1 MASKNKPTVVVIIP
15 TYNEADTIG
24 DMITHLF
31 TKTFPT
37 IKDYQMHLLVVDDT
51 SPDGTYKIVK
61 SHQKKYQNLHLL
73 TNPKKAGIGYAYI
86 VGFKH
91 AMTKLKA
98 DFIFEFDG
106 DFQHP
111 PKMIPQMLEQATQG
125 FDVVIG
131 SRKIKGGSNPKGW
144 GFKRVMFSELG
155 GLVARFILFFPGKNF
170 LKVTDPT
177 TGLRLTRVKGFLD
190 QVDFDHFYS
199 LEFSYKLQLL
209 YQLISLKPKFKEL
222 PLQFGLREKGE
233 SKIKGSTL
241 IDSLRTAFLT
251 RINDPAT
258 KKFLKFAIVG
268 FTGFVVNSLG
278 LEFFRRSGLA
288 DSLSASFTAYTST
301 PGLSLLANPNS
312 WSGGLGAELAIISNF
327 ILNNFWT
334 FSSDR
339 ITNPFKFLY
348 KFLQFNLTSFG
359 AVIIQFIAI
368 GLATLAF
375 GDTTLVRQLALV
387 LSIGFL
393 ILPYNWLMYNLV
405 IWRK

>member
-1 MASKNKPTVVVIIP
+1 
-15 TYNEADTIG
+15 
-24 DMITHLF
+24 
-31 TKTFPT
+31 
-37 IKDYQMHLLVVDDT
+37 MHLLVVDDT

-144 GFKRVMFSELG
+144 GFKRIFFSEAG
-155 GLVARFILFFPGKNF
+155 GLVARLILFFPGKNF

-209 YQLISLKPKFKEL
+209 YQLISLNPKFKEL

-241 IDSLRTAFLT
+241 VDSLRTAFLT

-258 KKFLKFAIVG
+258 KKFLNDRLTVSVFANDL
-268 FTGFVVNSLG
+268 FRSNVNAVTSLYNNSNLYLG
-278 LEFFRRSGLA
+278 NNFDSQNFGISINYKLPTKNKLVKEDPNLLKQDKKEDSGL
-288 DSLSASFTAYTST
+288 
-301 PGLSLLANPNS
+301 PN
-312 WSGGLGAELAIISNF
+312 
-327 ILNNFWT
+327 
-334 FSSDR
+334 
-339 ITNPFKFLY
+339 
-348 KFLQFNLTSFG
+348 Q
-359 AVIIQFIAI
+359 
-368 GLATLAF
+368 
-375 GDTTLVRQLALV
+375 
-387 LSIGFL
+387 
-393 ILPYNWLMYNLV
+393 
-405 IWRK
+405 

>member
-1 MASKNKPTVVVIIP
+1 
-15 TYNEADTIG
+15 
-24 DMITHLF
+24 
-31 TKTFPT
+31 
-37 IKDYQMHLLVVDDT
+37 
-51 SPDGTYKIVK
+51 
-61 SHQKKYQNLHLL
+61 
-73 TNPKKAGIGYAYI
+73 
-86 VGFKH
+86 
-91 AMTKLKA
+91 
-98 DFIFEFDG
+98 
-106 DFQHP
+106 
-111 PKMIPQMLEQATQG
+111 
-125 FDVVIG
+125 
-131 SRKIKGGSNPKGW
+131 
-144 GFKRVMFSELG
+144 
-155 GLVARFILFFPGKNF
+155 
-170 LKVTDPT
+170 
-177 TGLRLTRVKGFLD
+177 
-190 QVDFDHFYS
+190 
-199 LEFSYKLQLL
+199 
-209 YQLISLKPKFKEL
+209 
-222 PLQFGLREKGE
+222 
-233 SKIKGSTL
+233 
-241 IDSLRTAFLT
+241 
-251 RINDPAT
+251 
-258 KKFLKFAIVG
+258 LKFAIVG

-288 DSLSASFTAYTST
+288 DSLSASFTAYAST

>member
-1 MASKNKPTVVVIIP
+1 MCIRDS
-15 TYNEADTIG
+15 
-24 DMITHLF
+24 
-31 TKTFPT
+31 
-37 IKDYQMHLLVVDDT
+37 
-51 SPDGTYKIVK
+51 
-61 SHQKKYQNLHLL
+61 
-73 TNPKKAGIGYAYI
+73 
-86 VGFKH
+86 
-91 AMTKLKA
+91 
-98 DFIFEFDG
+98 
-106 DFQHP
+106 FQHP

-144 GFKRVMFSELG
+144 GFKRIFFSEAG
-155 GLVARFILFFPGKNF
+155 GLVARLILFFPGKNF

-241 IDSLRTAFLT
+241 VDSLRTAFLT

-288 DSLSASFTAYTST
+288 DSLSASFTAYAST
-301 PGLSLLANPNS
+301 PGLSLLANPNYRYQ
-312 WSGGLGAELAIISNF
+312 A
-327 ILNNFWT
+327 
-334 FSSDR
+334 
-339 ITNPFKFLY
+339 P
-348 KFLQFNLTSFG
+348 
-359 AVIIQFIAI
+359 
-368 GLATLAF
+368 
-375 GDTTLVRQLALV
+375 
-387 LSIGFL
+387 
-393 ILPYNWLMYNLV
+393 PP
-405 IWRK
+405 

>member
-1 MASKNKPTVVVIIP
+1 
-15 TYNEADTIG
+15 
-24 DMITHLF
+24 
-31 TKTFPT
+31 
-37 IKDYQMHLLVVDDT
+37 
-51 SPDGTYKIVK
+51 
-61 SHQKKYQNLHLL
+61 
-73 TNPKKAGIGYAYI
+73 
-86 VGFKH
+86 
-91 AMTKLKA
+91 
-98 DFIFEFDG
+98 
-106 DFQHP
+106 
-111 PKMIPQMLEQATQG
+111 MIPQMLEQATQG

>member
-51 SPDGTYKIVK
+51 SPDGTYKIVE
-61 SHQKKYQNLHLL
+61 SHQKKYKNLHLL

-98 DFIFEFDG
+98 DFVFEFDG

-111 PKMIPQMLEQATQG
+111 PKMIPQMLQQVTQG

-170 LKVTDPT
+170 LRVTDPT

-241 IDSLRTAFLT
+241 VDSLRTAFLT

-288 DSLSASFTAYTST
+288 DSLSASFTTYSTT

-375 GDTTLVRQLALV
+375 GDTTLVRQLALI